1 MEIIVDIAFWGL
13 MSIVKFVVTPSIMVG
28 LDYSVPYIL
37 CSTILGSAIGV
48 QIFYHGGKYIFTW
61 WENKKGKK
69 KKEKVITP
77 MRRRMVQFKNDYG
90 LIGMLLISGVLSVP
104 IASVI
109 VAKYFNKNI
118 TSVWL
123 LTGAFAIWSVGLTLV
138 SHYLKTGNLF

>member
-1 MEIIVDIAFWGL
+1 MEIITDIAFWFL
-13 MSIVKFVVTPSIMVG
+13 MSIVKFVFTPSIMVG

-48 QIFYHGGKYIFTW
+48 QIFFHGGKYIFTW
-61 WENKKGKK
+61 WENKIGKK

-109 VAKYFNKNI
+109 VAKYFNKN
-118 TSVWL
+118 TASVWL
-123 LTGAFAIWSVGLTLV
+123 LTGAFVMWSLGLTLV

>member
-1 MEIIVDIAFWGL
+1 MEIIADISFWCL
-13 MSIVKFVVTPSIMVG
+13 MSIIKFVVTPSIMVG

-69 KKEKVITP
+69 KKNSVITP
-77 MRRRMVQFKNDYG
+77 MRRRMVQFKNDCR
-90 LIGMLLISGVLSVP
+90 LIRILLISGVISVP

-118 TSVWL
+118 ASVWL

>member
-1 MEIIVDIAFWGL
+1 MEIIADIVFWGL

-28 LDYSVPYIL
+28 LGYSVPYIL
-37 CSTILGSAIGV
+37 CSTILGSSIGV
-48 QIFYHGGKYIFTW
+48 QIFYHGGKYILTW
-61 WENKKGKK
+61 WGNKKGKK

-77 MRRRMVQFKNDYG
+77 MRRRMVQFKNGYG
-90 LIGMLLISGVLSVP
+90 LIGMLLISGVISVP

-118 TSVWL
+118 ASVWL

>member
-1 MEIIVDIAFWGL
+1 MEIITDIAFWFL
-13 MSIVKFVVTPSIMVG
+13 MSIVKFVFTPSIMVG

-48 QIFYHGGKYIFTW
+48 QIFFHGGKYIFTW
-61 WENKKGKK
+61 WENKMGKK

-109 VAKYFNKNI
+109 VAKYFNKN
-118 TSVWL
+118 TASVWL
-123 LTGAFAIWSVGLTLV
+123 LTGAFVMWSLGLTLV

>member
-1 MEIIVDIAFWGL
+1 MEIIADIAFWCL

-69 KKEKVITP
+69 KKNKVITP
-77 MRRRMVQFKNDYG
+77 LRRRMVQFKNDCG
-90 LIGMLLISGVLSVP
+90 LIGILLISGVISVT

-109 VAKYFNKNI
+109 VAKYFYKNI
-118 TSVWL
+118 ASVWL

-138 SHYLKTGNLF
+138 SHYLKTGNLY

>member
-48 QIFYHGGKYIFTW
+48 QIFYYGGKYIFTW
-61 WENKKGKK
+61 WESKKGKK
-69 KKEKVITP
+69 KKEKFITP
-77 MRRRMVQFKNDYG
+77 MRRKMVQFKNDYG
-90 LIGMLLISGVLSVP
+90 LIGMLLISGLLSVP

>member
-1 MEIIVDIAFWGL
+1 MEIIVDIAFWCL

-37 CSTILGSAIGV
+37 CATILGSAIGV

-69 KKEKVITP
+69 KKNNVITP
-77 MRRRMVQFKNDYG
+77 LRRRMVQFKNDCG
-90 LIGMLLISGVLSVP
+90 LIGILLISGLISVP

-118 TSVWL
+118 ASVWL
-123 LTGAFAIWSVGLTLV
+123 LTGAFASWSVGLTLV

>member
-1 MEIIVDIAFWGL
+1 MEIIADIAFWGL

-123 LTGAFAIWSVGLTLV
+123 LTE
-138 SHYLKTGNLF
+138 SHLKG

>member
-1 MEIIVDIAFWGL
+1 M
-13 MSIVKFVVTPSIMVG
+13 KFVFTPSIMVG

-69 KKEKVITP
+69 KKNKVITP
-77 MRRRMVQFKNDYG
+77 LRRRMVQFKNDCG
-90 LIGMLLISGVLSVP
+90 LIGILLISGVISVP

-118 TSVWL
+118 ASVWL

-138 SHYLKTGNLF
+138 SHYLKTGNLY

>member
-1 MEIIVDIAFWGL
+1 
-13 MSIVKFVVTPSIMVG
+13 MVG

-48 QIFYHGGKYIFTW
+48 QIFFHGGKYIFTW
-61 WENKKGKK
+61 WENKIGKK

-109 VAKYFNKNI
+109 VAKYFNKN
-118 TSVWL
+118 TASVWL
-123 LTGAFAIWSVGLTLV
+123 LTGAFVMWSLGLTLV

>member
-1 MEIIVDIAFWGL
+1 MEIIADIAFWCL

-37 CSTILGSAIGV
+37 CLTILGSAIGV
-48 QIFYHGGKYIFTW
+48 QTFYHGGKYIFTW

-69 KKEKVITP
+69 NNVITP
-77 MRRRMVQFKNDYG
+77 LRRRMVQFKNDCG
-90 LIGMLLISGVLSVP
+90 LIGILLISGVISVP

-118 TSVWL
+118 ASVWL
-123 LTGAFAIWSVGLTLV
+123 LTWIVFMFLLFGTTIWQMVRYVQSPQ
-138 SHYLKTGNLF
+138 S